1 MKTIKLSAL
10 VFEMLN
16 SLAKTQRK
24 TPEVLLEETIKIYI
38 QVKNNERTRTSSTYK
53 EETNF

>member
-10 VFEMLN
+10 VFEMLS

-24 TPEVLLEETIKIYI
+24 TPEVLLEETIKNLYSGKK
-38 QVKNNERTRTSSTYK
+38 Q
-53 EETNF
+53 

>member
-10 VFEMLN
+10 VFEMLS

-24 TPEVLLEETIKIYI
+24 TPEVLLEKPLKIYI
-38 QVKNNERTRTSSTYK
+38 QVKNNERTRTISTYK
-53 EETNF
+53 EKIYL